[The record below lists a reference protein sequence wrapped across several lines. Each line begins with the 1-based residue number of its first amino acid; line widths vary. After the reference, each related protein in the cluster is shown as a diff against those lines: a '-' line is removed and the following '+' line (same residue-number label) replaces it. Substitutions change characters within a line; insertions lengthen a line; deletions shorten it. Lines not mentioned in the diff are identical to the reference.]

1 MRLGQEQQALQRLEA
16 VLQRQPADI
25 PALCCKSNLLA
36 ERGDITTAHALL
48 DKALACAV

>member
-1 MRLGQEQQALQRLEA
+1 MWNRLGQEQAATAA
-16 VLQRQPADI
+16 VLQRQPAV

>member
-1 MRLGQEQQALQRLEA
+1 MWNRLGQEQQCNGCRVAKA
-16 VLQRQPADI
+16 AGC
-25 PALCCKSNLLA
+25 ALCCKSNLLA